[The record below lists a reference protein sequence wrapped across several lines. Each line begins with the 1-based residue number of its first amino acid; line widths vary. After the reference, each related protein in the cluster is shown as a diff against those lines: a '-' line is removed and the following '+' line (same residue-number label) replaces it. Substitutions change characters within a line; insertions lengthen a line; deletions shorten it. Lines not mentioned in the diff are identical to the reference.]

1 MAQKQV
7 PVESPVGGVNQV
19 CGREGQPTSTCWD
32 ASNVLPFDFYGRR
45 RVAQRPGLSKRYTT
59 QLDPSLIQGM
69 LAVNQVIYATGAGG
83 GSTIAY
89 SEPFTDLA
97 SFKAS
102 WSNVPST
109 WTVSGNK
116 LHIPAG
122 WAPTGSTAVPTY
134 TAGIDAASL
143 LQFKVNFT
151 YAGAVASTNG
161 VLAINYGVNGT
172 VPTQSDV
179 DNSNVD
185 LEWNFSG
192 TINGGTDPALLLT
205 VAPVV
210 FSSTTADAAF
220 ASASPNKA
228 SSTEFVMLGN
238 YASNLASM
246 VGAGVATDS
255 NAVGPNTGSIAVTL
269 SGTSFPF
276 LAFANAVSPHPSGV
290 SVAVDTIQFITT
302 AAAQRQTT
310 FASLLIAVND
320 GFVWIGTPSPTNTIT
335 KAAGQSTALLS
346 STPFVSMAAVNFTS
360 LVGSTD
366 PNAIGS
372 AVYIVDGVT
381 PHIRALNLAT
391 STMTTL
397 VPKSSTNLPPSTVG
411 LCCNWRGR
419 LVLAGD
425 PVNPQNFYMSRQ
437 GDPSDWDY
445 SQTDPAAAVAGNLSR
460 SGQIGEPIISL
471 IPYTDDIMLVGCSNS
486 LWMLQGDPA
495 DGGSIVRVSDQMGI
509 VGKDAWCVDPAGT
522 LYFIASGGLYSVKPI
537 WEMYQPPQLLTAESL
552 NQFFVNQPWNQI
564 KISMVWDADHH
575 YLHMYFTNTIGTLL
589 STHLIYDARTGGL
602 WPQVMGSVLGP
613 TSAIL
618 YNGNNSVTDR
628 AVLLG
633 GWDGFIRK
641 FDYTATDDDGFAI
654 NSRVILGPFK
664 PFPEAGLLTACTVDL
679 GEVSPLTASSTFTV
693 VARLASGPDA
703 FSVTEGAAHSSTV
716 TGFVLDRRQKTLRQ
730 RLRGGW
736 FTLGL
741 FNGVDNGYFSFE
753 SAVLEFS
760 PAGRN
765 RERR

>member
-1 MAQKQV
+1 MAQKQL
-7 PVESPVGGVNQV
+7 PIESPIGGVNQV
-19 CGREGQPTSTCWD
+19 ANREGQPSSTCWD

-45 RVAQRPGLSKRYTT
+45 RVAQRPGLTKRYTT

-69 LAVNQVIYATGAGG
+69 LAVNQVIFATGGGG
-83 GSTIAY
+83 GSTVAY
-89 SEPFTDLA
+89 NETFTDKP
-97 SFKAS
+97 SFEAL
-102 WSNVPST
+102 WSNVPAS

-116 LHIPAG
+116 LHIPIG
-122 WAPTGSTAVPTY
+122 WTPSPSDPIPTY
-134 TAGIDAASL
+134 TAGIDSAGL
-143 LQFKVNFT
+143 LQYEVKFT
-151 YAGAVASTNG
+151 YSGAVTSTTG
-161 VLAINYGVNGT
+161 VVAINYGVNAT
-172 VPTQSDV
+172 APTQLDA
-179 DNSNVD
+179 DNGNVD
-185 LEWNFSG
+185 IEWNFSG
-192 TINGGTDPALLLT
+192 TINGGTNPALLLT

-210 FSSTTADAAF
+210 FSSTTSDAAF
-220 ASASPNKA
+220 S
-228 SSTEFVMLGN
+228 SSTPNQSSATDFDLLGN
-238 YASNLASM
+238 YGSDLASM
-246 VGAGVATDS
+246 VGSGVATDQ
-255 NAVGPNTGSIAVTL
+255 NANPPDTGAIAVTL
-269 SGTSFPF
+269 TGTTFPF
-276 LAFANAVSPHPSGV
+276 LSLPTLPDNV
-290 SVAVDTIQFITT
+290 SVAIDTIKFIETSAT
-302 AAAQRQTT
+302 QRQTT

-320 GFVWIGTPSPTNTIT
+320 GFVWIGTPSPTNTIG
-335 KAAGQSTALLS
+335 KALGQSTALLS

-366 PNAIGS
+366 PNAINS

-425 PVNPQNFYMSRQ
+425 PANPQNFYMSRQ

-445 SQTDPAAAVAGNLSR
+445 SQSDPAAAVAGNLSR

-471 IPYTDDIMLVGCSNS
+471 IPYTDDIMLIGCSNS
-486 LWMLQGDPA
+486 LWMIQGDPA

-509 VGKDAWCVDPAGT
+509 VGKDAWCVDPQGT

-537 WEMYQPPQLLTAESL
+537 WEMYQPPQLLTAESM
-552 NQFFVNQPWNQI
+552 NQFFVNQPWNNI

-589 STHLIYDARTGGL
+589 STHLIWDNRTGGL
-602 WPQVMGSVLGP
+602 WPQVMGATLGP

-618 YNGNNSVTDR
+618 YNGDNSVTDR

-633 GWDGFIRK
+633 GWDGYIRK
-641 FDYTATDDDGFAI
+641 FDYTATDDDGFNI

-664 PFPEAGLLTACTVDL
+664 PFPEAGLLTACTIDM
-679 GEVSPLTASSTFTV
+679 GELSPLTASSTFTATV
-693 VARLASGPDA
+693 RLASGPDA
-703 FSVTEGAAHSSTV
+703 FSVTEGIAHTSTA

-736 FTLGL
+736 FTVGL

-753 SAVLEFS
+753 SAMLEFS